1 MRLLIVGFIFLLLVA
16 CTIAPKGVWHTV
28 AEGQTLY
35 RISRDYGI
43 NEIYLAR
50 INGINDPRR
59 LQPGER
65 IFIPGKTAV
74 KNVPATDLRP
84 APKEVH
90 NETPL
95 FSSKE
100 NKTRRAA
107 VVHASAGKFIWP
119 LKGEVIRKFSS
130 GIKFQSKGIEISAT
144 PESPVHA
151 SASGR
156 VIYSGDGIKGFGNL
170 IILKHG
176 DAFYS
181 VYGFNHKNLVQV
193 GTMVEQGMPI
203 ALSGAAPGGGEPKLH
218 FEIRQ
223 GKKAVDPLSY
233 LP

>member
-1 MRLLIVGFIFLLLVA
+1 MRLLIVGFSFLLLVA

-50 INGINDPRR
+50 INGINDPKR

-65 IFIPGKTAV
+65 IFIPGKTNV

-84 APKEVH
+84 APKEAYKKPSSFSSRE
-90 NETPL
+90 NETR
-95 FSSKE
+95 K
-100 NKTRRAA
+100 NA
-107 VVHASAGKFIWP
+107 VVPASAGKFAWP
-119 LKGEVIRKFSS
+119 LKGEVIRKFGS
-130 GIKFQSKGIEISAT
+130 GVKSQSKGIEISAP
-144 PESPVHA
+144 PETPVHA
-151 SASGR
+151 AASGR

-176 DAFYS
+176 NAFYS
-181 VYGFNHKNLVQV
+181 VYGFNQKNLVQV
-193 GTMVEQGMPI
+193 GTMVEQGRPI

-223 GKKAVDPLSY
+223 GKKAVDPLSH